1 MHEGVHW
8 SARFGPLSDPARRPR
23 RVLCALS
30 HSALVTARLATRT
43 AGHISASAAVN
54 RSAREIAAHM
64 DGPCCKGVVRD
75 ASALTGEA
83 VTIGGAP
90 AYLALPKAGEGK
102 PVGVM
107 VIHDI
112 WGFNIPNAKY
122 VADHLAAAA
131 ASAGPPCCGHLAAA
145 ARLGQTSVGHAG
157 PSAITRAV
165 ACRPL
170 HIPTALWISSHS
182 SPAVARRAGEECEE
196 IHKAVGM

>member
-1 MHEGVHW
+1 
-8 SARFGPLSDPARRPR
+8 
-23 RVLCALS
+23 
-30 HSALVTARLATRT
+30 
-43 AGHISASAAVN
+43 
-54 RSAREIAAHM
+54 M

-122 VADHLAAAA
+122 VADHLAAA
-131 ASAGPPCCGHLAAA
+131 GFPTVLA
-145 ARLGQTSVGHAG
+145 QPYPQPY
-157 PSAITRAV
+157 PS
-165 ACRPL
+165 P
-170 HIPTALWISSHS
+170 
-182 SPAVARRAGEECEE
+182 
-196 IHKAVGM
+196 